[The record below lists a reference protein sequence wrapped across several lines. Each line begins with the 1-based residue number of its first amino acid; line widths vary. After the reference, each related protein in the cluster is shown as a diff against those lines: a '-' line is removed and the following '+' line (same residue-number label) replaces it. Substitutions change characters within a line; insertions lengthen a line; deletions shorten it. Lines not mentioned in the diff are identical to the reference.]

1 MPACLCPMFGYPA
14 SFPVLK
20 KDSRQAGMTI
30 RETSFMTALPVFM
43 LFMFFFVAPAFAK
56 VNVVATLP
64 FIGSLAKEIGKD
76 KIDVTTLIK
85 PSQDPHFAEAKP
97 SMILAAR
104 KADIIMY
111 NGLDLEIGY
120 LPRII
125 ESSNNPKIQ
134 PGKTG
139 NFDCSQFVSAID
151 RPTSVERSMGDVH
164 PLGNPHYLFSP
175 KNILKVAEGI
185 STVLSALDS
194 GNAAFYKSNLQAF
207 RERLAGK
214 QKQWNSRLLK
224 GKKFV
229 AYHKLFEYLARDFGF
244 QLIAYVEPKPGIPPS
259 AGYLAERVELI
270 KRSKPDAI
278 LATEANGKRESEALG
293 QKTGTKVIVL
303 PHDVGNPGA
312 SDWFSLM
319 DTIINSLP

>member
-1 MPACLCPMFGYPA
+1 MKRYLLAFLMVLLLTTPAL
-14 SFPVLK
+14 
-20 KDSRQAGMTI
+20 
-30 RETSFMTALPVFM
+30 
-43 LFMFFFVAPAFAK
+43 AK

-64 FIGSLAKEIGKD
+64 WIGSIAKEIGKD
-76 KIDVTTLIK
+76 KLNITTLVK

-111 NGLDLEIGY
+111 NGLDLEVGY

-134 PGKTG
+134 PGKIG
-139 NFDCSQFVSAID
+139 NLDCSQFVSVIEK
-151 RPTSVERSMGDVH
+151 PVSVDRSMGDVH
-164 PLGNPHYLFSP
+164 PLGNPHYHFSP

-185 STVLSALDS
+185 SVVLSQLDA
-194 GNAAFYKSNLQAF
+194 GNAAFYKSNLQSF
-207 RERLAGK
+207 RERLITK
-214 QKQWNSRLLK
+214 EKQWGSRPLR

-229 AYHKLFEYLARDFGF
+229 AYHRLFEYLAREFGF
-244 QLIAYVEPKPGIPPS
+244 QIIAYVEPKPGIPPS
-259 AGYLAERVELI
+259 AGYLTELVELI

-278 LATEANGKRESEALG
+278 LATEANGKKESEALG
-293 QKTGTKVIVL
+293 RKTGMKVIIL

-312 SDWFSLM
+312 QDWFSLM
-319 DTIINSLP
+319 DTIINSLT